1 MEMEKVK
8 NILIPTDGSDHSLR
22 AAELG
27 ISLAKVLGA
36 KIFTIYAID
45 PIILEELT
53 KGIEEKAVEKELK
66 EKGERYLNYIVKLAE
81 KEGLTAEAI
90 LAKGE
95 PHDQI
100 VYYAK
105 SKGVNMIVM
114 GTLGRRGTKRI
125 LIGSV
130 TERVI
135 EYAPCPVLVV
145 R

>member
-1 MEMEKVK
+1 MEMEKIK
-8 NILIPTDGSDHSLR
+8 KILVPTDGSDCSLR
-22 AAELG
+22 AADLA

-36 KIFTIYAID
+36 EIFAIYAID

-53 KGIEEKAVEKELK
+53 RGIKESDVEKELK
-66 EKGERYLNYIVKLAE
+66 EKGERYLNYVVKLAE
-81 KEGLTAEAI
+81 KEGLKAEAI

-95 PHDQI
+95 PYDQI
-100 VYYAK
+100 VHYAK
-105 SKGVNMIVM
+105 IKGVDMIVM
-114 GTLGRRGTKRI
+114 GTYGRRGTKRI

-130 TERVI
+130 AERVI

>member
-1 MEMEKVK
+1 MEKVK
-8 NILIPTDGSDHSLR
+8 NILIPTDGSECSLR

-36 KIFTIYAID
+36 EILAIYVID
-45 PIILEELT
+45 TLILEEIA
-53 KGIEEKAVEKELK
+53 KGAEKEVVEKELK
-66 EKGERYLNYIVKLAE
+66 EKGERYLKYVTGLAE
-81 KEGLTAEAI
+81 KEGLKAEAI

-100 VYYAK
+100 VHYAK
-105 SKGVNMIVM
+105 SKGASLIVM
-114 GTLGRRGTKRI
+114 GTYGRRGTERI

-130 TERVI
+130 AERVI

>member
-1 MEMEKVK
+1 MEKIK
-8 NILIPTDGSDHSLR
+8 KILIPTDGSECSSR
-22 AAELG
+22 AAEAG

-36 KIFTIYAID
+36 EIFAVYAID
-45 PIILEELT
+45 PIIVEEIT
-53 KGIEEKAVEKELK
+53 KGVGTNDIEKELR
-66 EKGERYLNYIVKLAE
+66 EKGERYLNYVVKSAE
-81 KEGLTAEAI
+81 KAGLKATAI
-90 LAKGE
+90 LAEGE

-100 VYYAK
+100 IHYAK
-105 SKGVNMIVM
+105 TKGIDLIVM
-114 GTLGRRGTKRI
+114 GTYGRRGTKRI

>member
-1 MEMEKVK
+1 MEKVK

>member
-1 MEMEKVK
+1 MKMEKIK
-8 NILIPTDGSDHSLR
+8 KILIPTDGSDCSLR

-36 KIFTIYAID
+36 EIFAIYAID

-53 KGIEEKAVEKELK
+53 KGVEEKSLEKELK
-66 EKGERYLNYIVKLAE
+66 EKGERHLNYVVRLAK
-81 KEGLTAEAI
+81 KEGLKAEAI

-95 PHDQI
+95 PYDQI
-100 VYYAK
+100 VHYSK
-105 SKGVNMIVM
+105 IKGVDMIVM
-114 GTLGRRGTKRI
+114 GTYGRRGTKRI

>member
-1 MEMEKVK
+1 MKMEKIK
-8 NILIPTDGSDHSLR
+8 AILIPTDGSDCSIH

-36 KIFTIYAID
+36 EIFVIYAID
-45 PIILEELT
+45 TIILEELT
-53 KGIEEKAVEKELK
+53 KGVEEKSVEKELK
-66 EKGERYLNYIVKLAE
+66 EKGERYLNYIVRLAE
-81 KEGLTAEAI
+81 KEGLKAEAI

-95 PHDQI
+95 PYDQI
-100 VYYAK
+100 VHYAK
-105 SKGVNMIVM
+105 TKGVDMIVM
-114 GTLGRRGTKRI
+114 GTYGRRGTKRI

>member
-1 MEMEKVK
+1 MEKIK
-8 NILIPTDGSDHSLR
+8 KILIPTDGSECSSR
-22 AAELG
+22 AAETG

-36 KIFTIYAID
+36 EIYAIYAID
-45 PIILEELT
+45 PIIVEELT
-53 KGIEEKAVEKELK
+53 KGIGTPDIKKELR
-66 EKGERYLNYIVKLAE
+66 EKGERYLNYVVKSAE
-81 KEGLTAEAI
+81 KAGIKANAI
-90 LAKGE
+90 LAEGE

-100 VYYAK
+100 IHYAK
-105 SKGVNMIVM
+105 TKGIDLIVM
-114 GTLGRRGTKRI
+114 GTYGRRGTKRI